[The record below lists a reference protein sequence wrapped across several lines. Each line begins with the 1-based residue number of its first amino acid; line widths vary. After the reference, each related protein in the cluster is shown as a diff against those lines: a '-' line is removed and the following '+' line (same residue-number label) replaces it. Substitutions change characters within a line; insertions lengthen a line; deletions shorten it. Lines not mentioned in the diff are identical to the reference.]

1 MTASPEWLEAHLGPV
16 EAIAIALPDNPAAAA
31 WQALLH
37 AVDAHQL
44 RVLDIEFVR
53 RTDAGVERVPASSVG
68 APADFDGASSEL
80 LDVADLDAV
89 TADLADGEAAA
100 VLLVEHLGLLH
111 VVHDFES
118 AGAQMLLDGL
128 LDYDELDAAVDGA
141 EG

>member
-16 EAIAIALPDNPAAAA
+16 EAIALALPSSPATAA
-31 WQALLH
+31 WDALLS

-44 RVLDIEFVR
+44 RVLDVEFVR
-53 RTDAGVERVPASSVG
+53 RTDAGVERVAASSVG

-89 TADLADGEAAA
+89 TADLEVGGAAA
-100 VLLVEHLGLLH
+100 VLLVEHLNLLH
-111 VVHDFES
+111 VVHRFEA
-118 AGAQMLLDGL
+118 AGARTLLDGL
-128 LDYDELDAAVDGA
+128 LDHDELDAAVDGA